1 MRVVWIGLG
10 NMGLP
15 MAHNLHSAGFDV
27 TGYDVNP
34 AAVAAAREAGI
45 PVSRTPGEALAGA
58 DAVVTML
65 PAGAFVLDVLE
76 SIDLAVTS
84 TDALVVD
91 CSTTSVADARAIHDL
106 VSGHGRRFL
115 DAPVSGG
122 TTGAQA
128 GTLTFMVGSAGDDLT
143 DATPVLEAM
152 GKRILHAGD
161 IGAGQTAKI
170 INNLL
175 LAVNTQVLC
184 EAASI
189 ASGLGLDHKVLAE
202 IAGASSGDSW
212 ALRQYYPVAGV
223 TETAPS
229 NRAFQGGFATRLM
242 LKDVRLALDA
252 AELAGCTS
260 LSGALV
266 EQQLTRLMDRGLE
279 NDDFSRLIDL
289 VGVETGVE
297 ARVDAPVGAGVQS

>member
-1 MRVVWIGLG
+1 MRIAWIGLG

-15 MAHNLHSAGFDV
+15 MVRNLHSAGFDV
-27 TGYDVNP
+27 TAYDVNP
-34 AAVAAAREAGI
+34 AAVTAASEAGI
-45 PVSRTPGEALAGA
+45 PVSETAGEAVSAA
-58 DAVVTML
+58 DTVVTML
-65 PAGAFVLDVLE
+65 PSGAFVLDVLN
-76 SIDLAVTS
+76 SVDLGATS
-84 TDALVVD
+84 TDALFVD
-91 CSTTSVADARAIHDL
+91 CSTTSVADARAMHDL

-122 TTGAQA
+122 TTGAKA
-128 GTLTFMVGSAGDDLT
+128 ATLTFMVGAAGDDLER
-143 DATPVLEAM
+143 ATPTLAAM
-152 GKRILHAGD
+152 GARILHAGD
-161 IGAGQTAKI
+161 VGAGQTAKI

-184 EAASI
+184 EAAGI
-189 ASGLGLDHKVLAE
+189 AAGLGLDHKVLAE
-202 IAGASSGDSW
+202 IAAASSGDSW

-229 NRAFQGGFATRLM
+229 NRAFQDGFATRLM

-266 EQQLTRLMDRGLE
+266 EQQLATLVDRGLE

-289 VGVETGVE
+289 VV
-297 ARVDAPVGAGVQS
+297 AGEHS